1 MMNKQE
7 IDDMMK
13 DLPSQQV
20 QEETLIQKITI
31 GIMFILVLVLMMW
44 APDFILSEEE
54 CLQQNPRAI
63 TIGLCSESKAK

>member
-1 MMNKQE
+1 MNKQE

-31 GIMFILVLVLMMW
+31 GIMFILVLVLIMW
-44 APDFILSEEE
+44 APDFVLTEEE
-54 CLQQNPRAI
+54 CLQQSPRAI

>member
-1 MMNKQE
+1 MNKNE

-44 APDFILSEEE
+44 APDFVLTEEE
-54 CLQQNPRAI
+54 CLQQSPRTI
-63 TIGLCSESKAK
+63 TIGLCSEPKAK

>member
-1 MMNKQE
+1 MNKQE

-31 GIMFILVLVLMMW
+31 GIMFVLILVLMMW
-44 APDFILSEEE
+44 APDFVLTEEE
-54 CLQQNPRAI
+54 CLQQSPRTI
-63 TIGLCSESKAK
+63 TIGLCSEPKAK

>member
-1 MMNKQE
+1 MNKKE

-31 GIMFILVLVLMMW
+31 GIMFVLILVLMMW
-44 APDFILSEEE
+44 APDFVLTEEE
-54 CLQQNPRAI
+54 CLQQSPRAI
-63 TIGLCSESKAK
+63 TIGLCSETIAK

>member
-1 MMNKQE
+1 MNKQE

-31 GIMFILVLVLMMW
+31 GIMFVLILVLMMW
-44 APDFILSEEE
+44 APDFVLTEEE
-54 CLQQNPRAI
+54 CLQQSPRAI
-63 TIGLCSESKAK
+63 TIGLCSETIAK

>member
-1 MMNKQE
+1 MNKQE

-31 GIMFILVLVLMMW
+31 GIMFVLVLVLMMW
-44 APDFILSEEE
+44 APDFVLTEEE
-54 CLQQNPRAI
+54 CLQQSPRAI
-63 TIGLCSESKAK
+63 TIGLCSEPIAK

>member
-1 MMNKQE
+1 MNKQE

-54 CLQQNPRAI
+54 CLQQSPRAI
-63 TIGLCSESKAK
+63 TIGLCSDLKAK

>member
-1 MMNKQE
+1 MNKQE

-13 DLPSQQV
+13 NLPSQQV

-54 CLQQNPRAI
+54 CLQQSPRAI
-63 TIGLCSESKAK
+63 TIGLCSEPKAK

>member
-1 MMNKQE
+1 MNKQE
-7 IDDMMK
+7 IDDMMR

-44 APDFILSEEE
+44 APDFVLTEEE
-54 CLQQNPRAI
+54 CLQQSPRAI
-63 TIGLCSESKAK
+63 TIGLCSEPKAN

>member
-1 MMNKQE
+1 MNRQE

-31 GIMFILVLVLMMW
+31 GIMFVLILVLMMW
-44 APDFILSEEE
+44 APDFVLTEEE
-54 CLQQNPRAI
+54 CLQQSPRAI
-63 TIGLCSESKAK
+63 TIGLCSETIAK

>member
-1 MMNKQE
+1 MNKQE

-31 GIMFILVLVLMMW
+31 GIMFILILVLMMW
-44 APDFILSEEE
+44 APDFVLTEEE
-54 CLQQNPRAI
+54 CLQQSPRTI
-63 TIGLCSESKAK
+63 TIGLCSEPKAK

>member
-1 MMNKQE
+1 MNKQE

>member
-1 MMNKQE
+1 MNKKE

-31 GIMFILVLVLMMW
+31 GIMFILILVLMMW
-44 APDFILSEEE
+44 APDFVLTEEE
-54 CLQQNPRAI
+54 CLQQSPRAI
-63 TIGLCSESKAK
+63 TIGLCSETIAK

>member
-1 MMNKQE
+1 MNRQE

-31 GIMFILVLVLMMW
+31 GIMFILILVLMVW
-44 APDFILSEEE
+44 APDFVLTEEE
-54 CLQQNPRAI
+54 CLQQSPRTI
-63 TIGLCSESKAK
+63 TIGLCSEPKAK

>member
-1 MMNKQE
+1 MNKNE
-7 IDDMMK
+7 IDEMMK

-44 APDFILSEEE
+44 APDFVLTEEE
-54 CLQQNPRAI
+54 CLQQSPRAI
-63 TIGLCSESKAK
+63 TIGLCSEPIAK

>member
-1 MMNKQE
+1 MNKHE
-7 IDDMMK
+7 IDEMMK

-44 APDFILSEEE
+44 APDFVLTEEE
-54 CLQQNPRAI
+54 CLQQSPRAI
-63 TIGLCSESKAK
+63 TIGLCSETIAK

>member
-1 MMNKQE
+1 MNKQE

-44 APDFILSEEE
+44 APDFVLTEEE
-54 CLQQNPRAI
+54 CLQQSPRAI
-63 TIGLCSESKAK
+63 TIGLCGETIAK